1 MEASERH
8 KIAESLRKLADLV
21 DDGGSVSSVDIE
33 TERVGHMVKTSV
45 VLWSVAPDAVP
56 VMRQVQWCDRLIP
69 HFGAPDTL
77 CRQMLRDDGTCPREI
92 AHRVSAR
99 RW

>member
-1 MEASERH
+1 MHAAERY

-45 VLWSVAPDAVP
+45 VLWSVHPDAVP
-56 VMRQVQWCDRLIP
+56 DQVQWCDRLIP
-69 HFGAPDTL
+69 HSNGPDTL
-77 CRQMLRDDGTCPREI
+77 CRQMLRDDGTCPRAI

>member
-1 MEASERH
+1 MEAAERY

-21 DDGGSVSSVDIE
+21 DDGGSVSTVDIE
-33 TERVGHMVKTSV
+33 TERVGYMVKTSV

-56 VMRQVQWCDRLIP
+56 ASVQWCTEQRWGVRGRGVP
-69 HFGAPDTL
+69 CGTL
-77 CRQMLRDDGTCPREI
+77 LSTDGTCGNARHHI
-92 AHRVSAR
+92 AVVGK

>member
-1 MEASERH
+1 MEAAERH
-8 KIAESLRKLADLV
+8 KTSESLRKLADLV
-21 DDGGSVSSVDIE
+21 DDGGPVSSVDIE

-45 VLWSVAPDAVP
+45 VIWSVVP
-56 VMRQVQWCDRLIP
+56 GAIEEPPRVQWCDRLIP